1 MAEEVQNQDQ
11 IEKIG
16 DSLTKV
22 ERFVEDNKKTL
33 LIVVAVIAVIIC
45 GFFAYKNLYL
55 NKQQEQ
61 ALAAMFPAE
70 NQFRAD
76 SFHIALYGNE
86 NVTGFV
92 DIISEYGRTK
102 AGNMA
107 CYYAGCCAM
116 KLGEYEDAVKYLKKF
131 STDDPIL
138 EPLSIGLLGDAYCE
152 LQEYSKAVAKYRK
165 AADKADNEQM
175 SPYFLK
181 KAGLVF
187 EEMGKFDEAVKTYTK
202 IKEDYSG
209 SSEAGSIDKYITRA
223 NLRK

>member
-22 ERFVEDNKKTL
+22 EKFVEDNKKTI
-33 LIVVAVIAVIIC
+33 LIVVAVIAVLIC

-55 NKQQEQ
+55 NKQQEK

-92 DIISEYGRTK
+92 DIISDYGHTK
-102 AGNMA
+102 AGNTA

-152 LQEYSKAVAKYRK
+152 LQEYSKAVSKYKK

-187 EEMGKFDEAVKTYTK
+187 EEMGKFDEAVKMYTK

>member
-22 ERFVEDNKKTL
+22 ERFVEDNKKTI
-33 LIVVAVIAVIIC
+33 LIVVAVIAVLIC

-55 NKQQEQ
+55 NKQQEK

-92 DIISEYGRTK
+92 DIISEFGRTK
-102 AGNMA
+102 AGNTA

-152 LQEYSKAVAKYRK
+152 LQEYGKAVAKYQK
-165 AADKADNEQM
+165 AADKADSEQM

-187 EEMGKFDEAVKTYTK
+187 EEMGKFDEAVKMYTK